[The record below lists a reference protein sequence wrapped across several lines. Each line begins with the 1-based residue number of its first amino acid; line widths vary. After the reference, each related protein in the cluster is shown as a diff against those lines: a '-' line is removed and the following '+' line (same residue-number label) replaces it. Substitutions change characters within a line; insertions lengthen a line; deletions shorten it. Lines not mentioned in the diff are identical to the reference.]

1 MNTGCAFATL
11 APKSTIKS
19 LSMTSVY
26 EHVVAPTPIARFSVV
41 VDGA

>member
-1 MNTGCAFATL
+1 MNTGCPL
-11 APKSTIKS
+11 AVLLPNSTIRS

-26 EHVVAPTPIARFSVV
+26 EHVVAATPIARFNAV